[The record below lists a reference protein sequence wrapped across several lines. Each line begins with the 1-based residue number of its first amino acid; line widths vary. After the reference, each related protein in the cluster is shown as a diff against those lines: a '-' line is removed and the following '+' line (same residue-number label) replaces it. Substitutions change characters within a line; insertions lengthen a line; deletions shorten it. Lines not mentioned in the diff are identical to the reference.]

1 MPGDVNME
9 AELVDPVEAV
19 VEAVDDGAE
28 PEPPHGLGKGAEF
41 SPVAG

>member
-1 MPGDVNME
+1 MPGEVNME
-9 AELVDPVEAV
+9 AGLVEPVEAV

-28 PEPPHGLGKGAEF
+28 PGPPHGLGNGAEF

>member
-1 MPGDVNME
+1 ME
-9 AELVDPVEAV
+9 EGLEDPVGAV
-19 VEAVDDGAE
+19 VEAVEDGVE